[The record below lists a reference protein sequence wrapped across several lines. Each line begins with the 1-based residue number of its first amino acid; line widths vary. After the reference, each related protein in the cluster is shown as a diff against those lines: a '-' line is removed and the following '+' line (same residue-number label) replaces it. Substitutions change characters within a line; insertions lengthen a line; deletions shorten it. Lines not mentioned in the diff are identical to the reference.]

1 MPRAIR
7 LFRPYRT
14 QVSTVGVLILLTA
27 GLGVVNPVLIKFVF
41 DNVQPA
47 TASLVGPPRQQ

>member
-14 QVSTVGVLILLTA
+14 QVSAVGVLILLTA

-41 DNVQPA
+41 DNAFFQKGE
-47 TASLVGPPRQQ
+47 GPTSSCCG